1 MFMTSNRLSDS
12 VHHDDAVDRLQLQ
25 LQHVVQKCAELEL
38 QMLNS
43 RDFALGQAAEIGGLR
58 FRLTRQANLYEQQ
71 IADERVH
78 ISNHMAHIRRL
89 EDALAETSSR
99 AQALEVSRHEVNQL
113 RSSTTWKIGQFV
125 MLPVRL
131 IKRLTRRS

>member
-1 MFMTSNRLSDS
+1 MSDS
-12 VHHDDAVDRLQLQ
+12 IHHDDAVDRLQLQ
-25 LQHVVQKCAELEL
+25 LQHVLQRCAELEL

-113 RSSTTWKIGQFV
+113 RSSMTWKIGRFV
-125 MLPVRL
+125 MWPIRFV
-131 IKRLTRRS
+131 KRFARRS

>member
-1 MFMTSNRLSDS
+1 MSDS
-12 VHHDDAVDRLQLQ
+12 IHHDDAVDRLQLQ

-89 EDALAETSSR
+89 EDALAETASR

-113 RSSTTWKIGQFV
+113 RSSMTWKIGRFV
-125 MLPVRL
+125 MWPIRFV
-131 IKRLTRRS
+131 KRFARRS

>member
-12 VHHDDAVDRLQLQ
+12 VQHDEAITRLELQ
-25 LQHVVQKCAELEL
+25 LQHVLHRCAELEL

-43 RDFALGQAAEIGGLR
+43 HDFALGQAAEIGGLR
-58 FRLTRQANLYEQQ
+58 MRL
-71 IADERVH
+71 ERLNTDN
-78 ISNHMAHIRRL
+78 SNHRAHIERL
-89 EDALAETSSR
+89 ENALSEASQAVAQNVRLLERSR
-99 AQALEVSRHEVNQL
+99 DESVLL

>member
-12 VHHDDAVDRLQLQ
+12 VQHDEAITRLQLQ
-25 LQHVVQKCAELEL
+25 LQHVLHRCAELEL

-43 RDFALGQAAEIGGLR
+43 HDFALGQAAEIGGLR

-113 RSSTTWKIGQFV
+113 RSSMTWKIGRFV
-125 MLPVRL
+125 MWPIRFV
-131 IKRLTRRS
+131 KRFARRS